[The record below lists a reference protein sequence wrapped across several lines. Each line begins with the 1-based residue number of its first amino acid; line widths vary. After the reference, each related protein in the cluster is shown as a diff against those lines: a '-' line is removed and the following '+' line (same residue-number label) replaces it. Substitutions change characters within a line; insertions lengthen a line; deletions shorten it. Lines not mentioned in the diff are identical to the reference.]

1 VQKFSSC
8 AGADSLDYIWLFL
21 DRASASCEETQK
33 AFRLVQISSENLF
46 CTVEEGEECVYEAKA
61 IRRDTVH
68 EAKH

>member
-33 AFRLVQISSENLF
+33 AFRLVQLSSKNLF
-46 CTVEEGEECVYEAKA
+46 CTVEEEKSVYEAKA